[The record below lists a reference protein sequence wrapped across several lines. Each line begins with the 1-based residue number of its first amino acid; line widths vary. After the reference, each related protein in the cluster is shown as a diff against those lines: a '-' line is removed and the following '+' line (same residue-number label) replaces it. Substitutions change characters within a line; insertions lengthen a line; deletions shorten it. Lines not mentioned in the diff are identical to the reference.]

1 MGAKVNKT
9 ELLKQISETTDE
21 ALLQQIQDLLSYGKE
36 KDFWDDLTD
45 QQKKDVDTGITQA
58 KSGDT
63 QDFYTVL
70 KDLL

>member
-45 QQKKDVDTGITQA
+45 QQKQDVDTGITQA
-58 KSGDT
+58 KAGDT